1 MPCASLER
9 TEVKGSM
16 ILANARQRL
25 TRDDAQ
31 LALRLVARGSSEEY
45 DAAEDRLRS
54 KGVDSLLDDARL
66 LAGLLEA
73 PQGAHA
79 SLPLFAYVVVR
90 HALRDAGADD
100 RSMADYVTSM
110 LLQFGVRDRAR
121 RIGDSDDEV
130 YDTLAELLAH
140 VGQGNDAGGTS
151 AARAFLVRTHL
162 GNYALW
168 LSGMFPDHVEQRHWR
183 RGGPDLDYVE
193 DMGRRGFTLAARHRL
208 ANTYGLEG
216 LFSAMAERFGVLR
229 VALNRVSDRLL
240 FPQVNTPERLMRQ
253 VRDAQ
258 RFAA

>member
-1 MPCASLER
+1 
-9 TEVKGSM
+9 M

-31 LALRLVARGSSEEY
+31 LALRLVSRGSSEEY
-45 DAAEDRLRS
+45 DAAEERLRN
-54 KGVDSLLDDARL
+54 KGVDALLDDARL
-66 LAGLLEA
+66 LAGLLSA

-100 RSMADYVTSM
+100 RTMADYVASM
-110 LLQFGVRDRAR
+110 LLQFGMRDRAR
-121 RIGDSDDEV
+121 RIGESDDEV

-140 VGQGNDAGGTS
+140 VGEGSGNDAGGTG
-151 AARAFLVRTHL
+151 ATRAFLVRTHL

-168 LSGMFPDHVEQRHWR
+168 LSGMFPDHVEQRRWR
-183 RGGPDLDYVE
+183 RGGPDLDYFE

-208 ANTYGLEG
+208 ANTYGLDG

-240 FPQVNTPERLMRQ
+240 FPQVNSPERLMRQ

>member
-1 MPCASLER
+1 
-9 TEVKGSM
+9 M

-31 LALRLVARGSSEEY
+31 LALRLVARGSAREY
-45 DAAEDRLRS
+45 DAAETRLRDE
-54 KGVDSLLDDARL
+54 GMDAILDDARL
-66 LAGLLEA
+66 LNALLCA

-90 HALRDAGADD
+90 HALRDAGAED
-100 RSMADYVTSM
+100 RTMADYVTS
-110 LLQFGVRDRAR
+110 LLLHFGMRDRAQ
-121 RIGDSDDEV
+121 RIAENDDEV
-130 YDTLAELLAH
+130 YSTFTDLLAH
-140 VGQGNDAGGTS
+140 AGDGASEEGRNTG
-151 AARAFLVRTHL
+151 ATRAFLVRTHM

-168 LSGMFPDHVEQRHWR
+168 LSGMFPDHIEQRRWR

-208 ANTYGLEG
+208 ANQYGLEA
-216 LFSAMAERFGVLR
+216 LFLTMADHFAIMRI
-229 VALNRVSDRLL
+229 ALNRVSDRLL

-258 RFAA
+258 RYLS

>member
-1 MPCASLER
+1 
-9 TEVKGSM
+9 M
-16 ILANARQRL
+16 ILANTRQCL

-45 DAAEDRLRS
+45 DAAEERLRN
-54 KGVDSLLDDARL
+54 KGVDSLLDDSRL
-66 LAGLLEA
+66 LAGLLNA

-79 SLPLFAYVVVR
+79 SFTLFAYVIVR

-100 RSMADYVTSM
+100 RMMADYVASL
-110 LLQFGVRDRAR
+110 LLQFGLRDRAR

-130 YDTLAELLAH
+130 YDTLADLFAH
-140 VGQGNDAGGTS
+140 VGHANDSQGTGAT
-151 AARAFLVRTHL
+151 RAFMVRTHL

-168 LSGMFPDHVEQRHWR
+168 LSGMFPDHVEQRRWR
-183 RGGPDLDYVE
+183 KGGPDLDYME

-208 ANTYGLEG
+208 ANAYGLDG
-216 LFSAMAERFGVLR
+216 LFSAMADRFGVLR
-229 VALNRVSDRLL
+229 VALNRVSDRLF

>member
-1 MPCASLER
+1 
-9 TEVKGSM
+9 M

-31 LALRLVARGSSEEY
+31 LALRLVARGSSAEY
-45 DAAEDRLRS
+45 DAAEERLRNT
-54 KGVDSLLDDARL
+54 GVDALLDDARL
-66 LAGLLEA
+66 LAGLLSA

-100 RSMADYVTSM
+100 RTMADYVASM
-110 LLQFGVRDRAR
+110 LLQFGMRDRAR
-121 RIGDSDDEV
+121 RIGESDDEV
-130 YDTLAELLAH
+130 YDTLAELLANA
-140 VGQGNDAGGTS
+140 GEGSGNDAGGTG
-151 AARAFLVRTHL
+151 ATRAFLVRTHL

-168 LSGMFPDHVEQRHWR
+168 LSGMFPDHVEQRRWR
-183 RGGPDLDYVE
+183 RGGPDLDYFE

-208 ANTYGLEG
+208 ANTYGLDG
-216 LFSAMAERFGVLR
+216 LFSAMAARFGVLR

-240 FPQVNTPERLMRQ
+240 FPQVNSPERLMRQ

>member
-1 MPCASLER
+1 
-9 TEVKGSM
+9 M

-31 LALRLVARGSSEEY
+31 LALRLVARGSTRDY
-45 DAAEDRLRS
+45 DDAEVRLRER
-54 KGVDSLLDDARL
+54 GVDALLDDPRL
-66 LAGLLEA
+66 LAGLLA
-73 PQGAHA
+73 ARQGAHA

-100 RSMADYVTSM
+100 RTMADYVASV
-110 LLQFGVRDRAR
+110 LLHFGVRDRAQ
-121 RIGDSDDEV
+121 RIADTDDEV
-130 YDTLAELLAH
+130 YHTFSDLLA
-140 VGQGNDAGGTS
+140 DADDSDDRGT
-151 AARAFLVRTHL
+151 AGATRAFLVRTHL

-168 LSGMFPDHVEQRHWR
+168 LSGLFPDRVEHRHWR

-208 ANTYGLEG
+208 ANQYGLDE
-216 LFSAMAERFGVLR
+216 LFAAMAERFGVMR

-240 FPQVNTPERLMRQ
+240 FPQVHSPERLMRQ

-258 RFAA
+258 RYLA

>member
-1 MPCASLER
+1 
-9 TEVKGSM
+9 M

-31 LALRLVARGSSEEY
+31 LALRLVARGSSREY
-45 DAAEDRLRS
+45 DAAEERLRN
-54 KGVDSLLDDARL
+54 KGVDALLDDSRL
-66 LAGLLEA
+66 LAGLLDA
-73 PQGAHA
+73 QQGSHA

-100 RSMADYVTSM
+100 RSMADYVASM

-121 RIGDSDDEV
+121 RIGDADDEV

-140 VGQGNDAGGTS
+140 VGETGHDAGGAGAT
-151 AARAFLVRTHL
+151 RAFLVRTHL

-168 LSGMFPDHVEQRHWR
+168 LSGMFPDHVEHRHWR
-183 RGGPDLDYVE
+183 RGGPDLDYFE

-208 ANTYGLEG
+208 ANTYGLDG
-216 LFSAMAERFGVLR
+216 LFNAMAERFGVLR

-240 FPQVNTPERLMRQ
+240 FPHGNSPERLMRQ